1 MDRQDYIRQMAD
13 NIIEYVKDNN
23 IELFDEDGI
32 LQERVKDDLYDDL
45 WCEDSVTGNA
55 SGSYTFSSA
64 KAHEYVQGASDIIR
78 EMVDEFGIDS
88 ATVADKF
95 LNEEWEWF
103 DVSIRCYL
111 LAGALDLACDELQ
124 AELKKA
130 D

>member
-1 MDRQDYIRQMAD
+1 MDREEYLEQIKDD
-13 NIIEYVKDNN
+13 IIEYVKEND
-23 IELFDEDGI
+23 IELFGEDRDIDWGARDR
-32 LQERVKDDLYDDL
+32 LLDDL

-55 SGSYTFSSA
+55 SGSHTFSSA

-124 AELKKA
+124 AELKEA
-130 D
+130 N